1 MAPAGSRFEAAIARI
16 DAANAEDPNLV
27 DVDGERVPKE
37 LLYARRM
44 SEQLQRLEPEASEAL
59 RIAVRAQHV
68 CRWKIPRDAFPKD
81 RAGYK
86 KWRTR
91 LGLMHAELAGDIAQ
105 QAGYD
110 EETVQRVR
118 DLVLKKRLRQD
129 PEAQTLE
136 DVACLVF
143 LRHYFPAFAAEHDDD
158 KVVRILQ
165 KTWVKM
171 GERGRQAALALELPE
186 RERGLVERALAET

>member
-1 MAPAGSRFEAAIARI
+1 MGSSDSRLEEAIARI
-16 DAANAEDPNLV
+16 DAANAEDPNRVEL
-27 DVDGERVPKE
+27 DGERLPKE
-37 LLYARRM
+37 LLYGRRM
-44 SEQLQRLEPEASEAL
+44 SEQLEALEPAASEAL
-59 RIAVRAQHV
+59 RLAVRGQHL
-68 CRWKIPRDAFPKD
+68 CRWKIPRDDFPRD

-91 LGLMHAELAGDIAQ
+91 LGLMHAELAGNIARDV
-105 QAGYD
+105 GYD

-143 LRHYFPAFAAEHDDD
+143 LRYYLSAFAAEHEDG

-165 KTWVKM
+165 KTWGKM
-171 GERGRQAALALELPE
+171 SERGRQAALGLELPE
-186 RERGLVERALAET
+186 RERELVERALG